1 MNKQPTIRETPY
13 NLAFSFIAIVQYA
26 NHLGLKSKA
35 AAGVLQIEAPRRKI
49 DNLIKYKWCDHGN
62 AVHLNPGGRQNTDF
76 LARWTRVDGHGRVT
90 QGRDAAGRTRPPR
103 RRHQCFLDALVVFY
117 TGLAFNSIV
126 NDSRLLKAHVQ
137 TSKICLLLLLNLLQI
152 CFCDNLRQS

>member
-49 DNLIKYKWCDHGN
+49 ENLIMYKWCGHGN
-62 AVHLNPGGRQNTDF
+62 AVHLNPGGRLNT
-76 LARWTRVDGHGRVT
+76 
-90 QGRDAAGRTRPPR
+90 
-103 RRHQCFLDALVVFY
+103 VFY
-117 TGLAFNSIV
+117 LRRSRQV
-126 NDSRLLKAHVQ
+126 NGAETVVER
-137 TSKICLLLLLNLLQI
+137 
-152 CFCDNLRQS
+152 F